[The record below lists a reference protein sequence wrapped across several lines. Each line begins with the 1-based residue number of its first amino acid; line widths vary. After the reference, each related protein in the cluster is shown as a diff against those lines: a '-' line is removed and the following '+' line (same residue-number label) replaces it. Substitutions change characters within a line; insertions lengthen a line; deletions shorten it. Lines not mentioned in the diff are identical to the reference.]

1 MRLKTIVGSCF
12 AAVALLASSAGAQ
25 TVKIGV
31 ILTLSGPD
39 AQPGF
44 QIDKGIALYMK
55 EHEKDLPP
63 GVKVELIRRDD
74 TGPNPEVAKR
84 LAQELVVR
92 DQVQFLAGVVYSPN
106 AAAIAPVTAEAKTP
120 LVIMS
125 AAASAITRLSP
136 YIVRVS
142 TTLWTTSY
150 PMGQWSAKQG
160 WKHAYIAVSDYVP
173 GQDAEAAF
181 TKGFGEGGGQV
192 LGAVR
197 LPLANPDF
205 IPFVQRVKDAKADV
219 AFVFVP
225 GGKQATAIMKAWGDT
240 GLGNSA
246 TKLVT
251 THDVV
256 TDEELPNMGDV
267 PLGVVSAGVYSA
279 AATRPENK
287 AFLAAWARE
296 YGTTATPNFNSV
308 FGWDGMD
315 TMFDVIKRTHGKF
328 TSDEAMALLKG
339 WQNPASPRGPV
350 RVDPATRD
358 VVQNVYIRRV
368 EKQPDGKLANVE
380 FETIPQVKD
389 PWKEFNP
396 PK

>member
-1 MRLKTIVGSCF
+1 MRLTKLLHASC
-12 AAVALLASSAGAQ
+12 AAAALVLLSTAAGAQ
-25 TVKIGV
+25 TIKIGV

-44 QIDKGIALYMK
+44 QIDKGIALFMK
-55 EHEKDLPP
+55 EHAKDLPP

-84 LAQELVVR
+84 LAQELVTR
-92 DQVQFLAGVVYSPN
+92 DHVNFIAGVVYSPN
-106 AAAIAPVTAEAKTP
+106 AAAIAPVTAEAKVP
-120 LVIMS
+120 FVIMS
-125 AAASAITRLSP
+125 AAASAITRMSP
-136 YIVRVS
+136 YIARVS

-160 WKHAYIAVSDYVP
+160 WKRAYTAVSDYVP
-173 GQDAEAAF
+173 GHDAEAAF
-181 TKGFGEGGGQV
+181 AKGFGEGGGQV
-192 LGAVR
+192 VGAVR
-197 LPLANPDF
+197 IPLANPDF
-205 IPFVQRVKDAKADV
+205 VPFIQRIKDANADV

-240 GLGNSA
+240 GLGN

-267 PLGVVSAGVYSA
+267 PLGVVSAGVYST

-287 AFLAAWARE
+287 AFIDAWNKE

-308 FGWDGMD
+308 FGWDGMQA
-315 TMFDVIKRTHGKF
+315 MFDVINKTKGKF
-328 TSDEAMALLKG
+328 TSDEAMGILKG
-339 WQNPASPRGPV
+339 WTNPKSPRGPMGI
-350 RVDPATRD
+350 DPETRD
-358 VVQNVYIRRV
+358 VVQNVYIRKV
-368 EKQPDGKLANVE
+368 ERQNGKLANVE

-389 PWKEFNP
+389 PWKQFNP
-396 PK
+396 QK

>member
-1 MRLKTIVGSCF
+1 MQRT
-12 AAVALLASSAGAQ
+12 AALATALAALLLGAAAHAQ
-25 TVKIGV
+25 TVKIGLV
-31 ILTLSGPD
+31 ISLSGPD
-39 AQPGF
+39 SQPGV
-44 QIDKGIALYMK
+44 QIDKGVALYMK
-55 EHEKDLPP
+55 EHLKDLPP
-63 GVKVELIRRDD
+63 GVKLELIRRDD

-84 LAQELVVR
+84 LAQELVTR
-92 DQVQFLAGVVYSPN
+92 DQVNFLAGVVYSPN
-106 AAAIAPVTAEAKTP
+106 AAAIAPLTAEAKTP

-142 TTLWTTSY
+142 TTLWLTSY
-150 PMGQWSAKQG
+150 PMGQWAAKQG
-160 WKHAYIAVSDYVP
+160 WKRAYTAVSDYVP
-173 GQDAEAAF
+173 GHDAEAAF
-181 TKGFGEGGGQV
+181 AKGFGEGGGQV

-197 LPLANPDF
+197 FPLANPDF
-205 IPFVQRVKDAKADV
+205 IPFMQRVKDSNADV
-219 AFVFVP
+219 AFIFVP

-240 GLGNSA
+240 GLRGTQ

-267 PLGVVSAGVYSA
+267 PLGVVSAGVYSV

-287 AFLAAWARE
+287 AFLDAWTRE
-296 YGTTATPNFNSV
+296 YGTTAIPNFNSV
-308 FGWDGMD
+308 FGWDGMEA
-315 TMFDVIKRTHGKF
+315 MFEVIKRTKGKF
-328 TSDEAMALLKG
+328 TSDEAMSILKG

-350 RVDPATRD
+350 AIDPDTRD
-358 VVQNVYIRRV
+358 VVENVYIRRT
-368 EKQPDGKLANVE
+368 ERQPDGKLANIE
-380 FETIPQVKD
+380 FETIPRVKD